1 LVFLRKKAS
10 ILPNNGKTIIICY
23 KESEGKHDFK
33 LIVHSDDLE
42 LFGIPNGPDV
52 HRCKKCGY
60 EKVIEQ

>member
-1 LVFLRKKAS
+1 MGHRSSAEIKAFLKS
-10 ILPNNGKTIIICY
+10 TYCNG
-23 KESEGKHDFK
+23 KESEGLHDFK

-42 LFGIPNGPDV
+42 LFGIPNSPDV